1 MFTKYQK
8 TNRGQIWLSRSH
20 DDVIDGY
27 EDEFDEEANEA
38 HDNKPYGSPDCHF
51 RKLCGREQQKQQRQ

>member
-1 MFTKYQK
+1 LRSQI
-8 TNRGQIWLSRSH
+8 RGQIWLSRSH

-38 HDNKPYGSPDCHF
+38 HDNKPYGSPF
-51 RKLCGREQQKQQRQ
+51 VLLKESMS